1 MNSRKKS
8 AAPLSPGFITT
19 CIFLFL
25 LLFAGGVFFILGTP
39 LADSSAPVSGNRTL
53 PESGVS
59 GSAFSPENTDT
70 PAAARSDIEADRDS
84 LYVKLG
90 IDIILKILYPENA
103 QEEAAPFKA
112 AGMAETVNGKGTWP
126 DSPKTSAGA
135 ASGTDLAASGKGT
148 ADAGSDKKAA
158 DTVSPAVSRT
168 APATATD
175 TGASPAASSGKNKK
189 TSPDAGQADPDQKKT
204 ATSTDTSAPTGNAS
218 AAAAKKDKS
227 EKKSSDS
234 SKDPSEAQKDSD
246 AKASSESE
254 DDSKDDS
261 KESSETQKDSDAKVF
276 SVSKKSDSKTEDSS
290 GKEDDSDPE
299 DSLTK
304 LQKKHIKAWEE
315 FHGYPFTI
323 NAALNDY
330 DWECLDRTD
339 DGRLSYKGDDRYT
352 ILHGIDVSEFQGKI
366 DWKKVKEAGFDF
378 AFIRAGYRTF
388 DFGDLHTDSR
398 AVKNLRRAKE
408 AGFEVGLYFFSQ
420 AVTEEEAR
428 EEAQICLDIIEESG
442 VEITLPIAFD
452 PEIQPEHDARINY
465 VSKEQFTENALAFCR
480 KIEKAG
486 YTPAIYANS
495 STETDILDMS
505 RLDDAVIWYADY
517 NQIPESPYRF
527 TFWQYSEVGNVDGV
541 PEPVTDLNVW
551 FIEKEPSP

>member
-59 GSAFSPENTDT
+59 GSAVSPENTDT

-189 TSPDAGQADPDQKKT
+189 TSPDAGQADPDQKKA

-246 AKASSESE
+246 AKA
-254 DDSKDDS
+254 
-261 KESSETQKDSDAKVF
+261 
-276 SVSKKSDSKTEDSS
+276 
-290 GKEDDSDPE
+290 
-299 DSLTK
+299 SLTK